1 MNGQDV
7 VVYEHE
13 MKNYEMMLTEFY
25 DANSSNAV
33 KLCMQEEFDKFGERD
48 KCWVQCCY
56 NLENSKNQY
65 LLMFSLN
72 IMEMIINKKW
82 EKMTF
87 KSQETLREAI
97 FNHIV
102 MKHNEYPK
110 YMISKMI
117 KLLVDIARN
126 DWPLRYPNFIDH
138 IAQLLVNPDQV
149 LLGLSFL
156 LLSSEE
162 FISPKEDLLGKRKHE
177 LKVNFLKHIP
187 KLFEIL
193 SDILKNAHKTSNSD
207 EIYEAVTKVF
217 SDMFTWLPFEKHL
230 TPDLLHVL
238 MPLGKKENATS
249 INTLTIFNEVLSKSY
264 TQTEDRYFILSE
276 LCLYTFRLVEN
287 IISVPEIGFVSEAY
301 MIIIIEILS
310 VVIRKYWNY
319 LDNHFNNGEFLELLL
334 QFTFRQDVL
343 DCYYQCLDIWSSIF
357 EALSDRPECIEK
369 YRHLFLDLV
378 ERVTQ
383 KINTFGSINDE
394 TYDDDGQTECQIFL
408 NKNIEIIS
416 NVAHLYPVIA
426 VPVVDNW
433 KVYINDY
440 ITILNSPML
449 LENFKDSKC
458 MFLVP
463 STRTLTSLSGYYE
476 DSMKIAITKML
487 NDIAIQGVATTP
499 LYQLPVSQ
507 STTKTLIQIQ
517 SEILTAL
524 SRWMHLLNN
533 NKQFCMEQNREKLF
547 SVLVTSLQDTSQP
560 TQIHDACGVLLP
572 TVTEPMLVH
581 ISEYT
586 SLLEQLL
593 SPFLDGSITLNHLNK
608 KTRLSVRVTSLKFL
622 LTCPSQE
629 EEIKV
634 LVLMNYLKSLAPSGL
649 NDLKMLTD
657 VLVSSGPYKISTRRI
672 IYRAVEPCLVEA
684 VTHLK
689 NDMQSESSL
698 NPQMEKCERVITF
711 LSEMYELLHDTMSPQ
726 FVQILMQTFVD
737 LDMIWSASTMLT
749 IKMLEVLSLIVKH
762 SSKSNKEFTS
772 VVIKLALEKLIPLV
786 ASNCYPPTVSA
797 LYNLL
802 YCVLMFKWRYF
813 FPASPSLSVLHP
825 TNDNNIDNSEQFTTI
840 LEVIGY
846 SFMTNDISIFSQ
858 NLKAIEELHM
868 QWNLYAKE
876 YFKHYFL
883 SKYMTVLLNV
893 MVNKSHTILS
903 DEISIAIYNMAS
915 VDFEY
920 FFSKFLPD
928 YLKQTDNLRNDQRQ
942 FLRQKRMQ
950 PVKELPTFMIN
961 LAQLTNDI
969 RCSKQ
974 I

>member
-1 MNGQDV
+1 MNTQDIAA
-7 VVYEHE
+7 YENE
-13 MKNYEMMLTEFY
+13 MKTYEVMMSQFY
-25 DANSSNAV
+25 DPSSTNELKY
-33 KLCMQEEFDKFGERD
+33 KLQEEFDKFGEQD

-56 NLENSKNQY
+56 NLENSRNQY

-72 IMEMIINKKW
+72 TMEMIINKKW
-82 EKMTF
+82 EKMTL

-102 MKHNEYPK
+102 MKHDNYPK
-110 YMISKMI
+110 FMISKMV

-126 DWPLRYPNFIDH
+126 DWPVRYPNFIDH
-138 IAQLLVNPDQV
+138 IIQLLMNPDQV

-162 FISPKEDLLGKRKHE
+162 FISPKEDLLGKRKQD
-177 LKVNFLKHIP
+177 LRVNFLKHIP

-193 SDILKNAHKTSNSD
+193 SDILKNAHKTSNLD
-207 EIYEAVTKVF
+207 EVYEAVTKVF
-217 SDMFTWLPFEKHL
+217 SDMFTWLPFEKYL
-230 TPDLLHVL
+230 TQDLLHTL
-238 MPLGKKENATS
+238 LPLAKKENATA

-264 TQTEDRYFILSE
+264 TQTEDRYYILSE
-276 LCLYTFRLVEN
+276 LCIYTFQLVEN
-287 IISVPEIGFVSEAY
+287 IVAVPDIGFVSEAY
-301 MIIIIEILS
+301 LTILTEILS
-310 VVIRKYWNY
+310 VVIRKYWNF
-319 LDNHFNNGEFLELLL
+319 LDNHFPNGEFLDMLL
-334 QFTFRQDVL
+334 QFTFQHFVI
-343 DCYYQCLDIWSSIF
+343 DCYYQCLDIWCGIF
-357 EALSDRPECIEK
+357 EALSDRPACVEK
-369 YRHLFLDLV
+369 YRRIFLDLV
-378 ERVTQ
+378 VKVTQ
-383 KINTFGSINDE
+383 KMNTYGNFNDE
-394 TYDDDGQTECQIFL
+394 IYDDDGQTECQIFL

-416 NVAHLYPVIA
+416 NVAHLYPDVSIS
-426 VPVVDNW
+426 VVDNW
-433 KVYINDY
+433 KIYINDY

-449 LENFKDSKC
+449 LENFNNSKC

-463 STRTLTSLSGYYE
+463 STRTLTSLSNYYE

-499 LYQLPVSQ
+499 LYQLPVLP

-547 SVLVTSLQDTSQP
+547 SVLVNSLQDTSQP
-560 TQIHDACGVLLP
+560 TQIHDACGILLP
-572 TVTEPMLVH
+572 TVTEPMLTH

-586 SLLEQLL
+586 SLLELLL
-593 SPFLDGSITLNHLNK
+593 SPFLNGSISLNHLHK

-657 VLVSSGPYKISTRRI
+657 VLVNSGPYKMSTRRI
-672 IYRAVEPCLVEA
+672 IYRSIEPFLVEA

-689 NDMQSESSL
+689 NDMQSETSL
-698 NPQMEKCERVITF
+698 KLHMDRCERVITF
-711 LSEMYELLHDTMSPQ
+711 LSEIYELLHDTMSPQ
-726 FVQILMQTFVD
+726 FVQVLMQTFVD
-737 LDMIWSASTMLT
+737 LDIIWSASMTLT
-749 IKMLEVLSLIVKH
+749 IKMLEVLSLIVKN

-772 VVIKLALEKLIPLV
+772 AVIKLALEKLIPLV
-786 ASNCYPPTVSA
+786 ASNCYPPTVPA
-797 LYNLL
+797 LFNLL
-802 YCVLMFKWRYF
+802 YCILMYKWRYF
-813 FPASPSLSVLHP
+813 FPSAPSMTMNS
-825 TNDNNIDNSEQFTTI
+825 NNGNNIDNSEQFTTI
-840 LEVIGY
+840 LEVVGY

-858 NLKAIEELHM
+858 NLRAIEELHSK
-868 QWNLYAKE
+868 WNLYAKD

-883 SKYMTVLLNV
+883 SKYMTVLLNI
-893 MVNKSHTILS
+893 MVNKSHTLLC
-903 DEISIAIYNMAS
+903 DEISVAIYNMAS
-915 VDFEY
+915 VNFEY

-928 YLKQTDNLRNDQRQ
+928 YLKQTDNIRNDQRQ

-950 PVKELPTFMIN
+950 PVKELPTFVAN

-974 I
+974 V